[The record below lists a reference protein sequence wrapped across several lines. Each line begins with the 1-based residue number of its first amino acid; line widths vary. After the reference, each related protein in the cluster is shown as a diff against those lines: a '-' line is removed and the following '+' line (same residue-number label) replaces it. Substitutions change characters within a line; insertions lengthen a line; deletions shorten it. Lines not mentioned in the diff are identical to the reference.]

1 MSQTPRRAE
10 KRRRESKQLA
20 FPAGGEAARTY
31 KISEAARIVGVKAYV
46 LRFWET
52 QFPALRPSHTQSK
65 HRVYRQKDLELLKQ
79 IKQLLHA
86 ERFTIEGA
94 KKRLKE
100 LELGEDPAESHAA
113 EVAQEPVAAGSK
125 TTSDK
130 TNHIRQTLAEIRLD
144 LESLHKMLED

>member
-1 MSQTPRRAE
+1 MTPPPRRSE
-10 KRRRESKQLA
+10 KRRRETKQLA
-20 FPAGGEAARTY
+20 FPAAGEAGRTY
-31 KISEAARIVGVKAYV
+31 KISEAARIIGVKAYV

-52 QFPALRPSHTQSK
+52 QFAALRPSHTQSK

-100 LELGEDPAESHAA
+100 LELEEAPAESRA
-113 EVAQEPVAAGSK
+113 VDPVDEKEAAGK
-125 TTSDK
+125 TDSGK
-130 TNHIRQTLAEIRLD
+130 
-144 LESLHKMLED
+144 

>member
-1 MSQTPRRAE
+1 M
-10 KRRRESKQLA
+10 A
-20 FPAGGEAARTY
+20 FPAAGEAGRTY
-31 KISEAARIVGVKAYV
+31 KISEAARLIGVKAYV

-65 HRVYRQKDLELLKQ
+65 HRVYRQKDLDLLKQ

-100 LELGEDPAESHAA
+100 LNLDEAQAQAVGGAETEIEKPTA
-113 EVAQEPVAAGSK
+113 VKRGD
-125 TTSDK
+125 DK
-130 TNHIRQTLAEIRLD
+130 LDIQNSGKVRQTLVEIRNG
-144 LESLHKMLED
+144 LESLHKLLQD